1 MSSSGWRRGRA
12 LGYDRAMSD
21 RDDLP
26 RPAAPPN
33 APAGF
38 QELLEAVLEALQDF
52 RPDGETKK
60 QLDHLHA
67 KKALALLTAAA
78 YHLSHLPDNEYRQG
92 ILLEAASLLNAL
104 VKENEARRQGAEP
117 SLPAAPGKIVH

>member
-1 MSSSGWRRGRA
+1 MT
-12 LGYDRAMSD
+12 DRED
-21 RDDLP
+21 IP

-38 QELLEAVLEALQDF
+38 QELLEAVLEALQDY

-60 QLDHLHA
+60 KLDHLHA

-92 ILLEAASLLNAL
+92 ILLEAASLLDAL
-104 VKENEARRQGAEP
+104 VRENEAQRRNAEP
-117 SLPAAPGKIVH
+117 APAPS

>member
-1 MSSSGWRRGRA
+1 MSE
-12 LGYDRAMSD
+12 
-21 RDDLP
+21 DDEIP

-38 QELLEAVLEALQDF
+38 QELLEAVLDALRTF
-52 RPDGETKK
+52 RSDGETKK

-67 KKALALLTAAA
+67 KKALALLTAAG
-78 YHLSHLPDNEYRQG
+78 YHLSHLPDDEYRQG

-104 VKENEARRQGAEP
+104 VRENEARRQDTEEAV
-117 SLPAAPGKIVH
+117 PAAPSKIVH

>member
-1 MSSSGWRRGRA
+1 MT
-12 LGYDRAMSD
+12 DRNEI
-21 RDDLP
+21 P

-38 QELLEAVLEALQDF
+38 QELLEAVLACLRDHRSE
-52 RPDGETKK
+52 GETKK

-78 YHLSHLPDNEYRQG
+78 YHLSHLPDDEYRQG

-104 VKENEARRQGAEP
+104 VKENEARRQDAGSAA
-117 SLPAAPGKIVH
+117 PAAPRRIIH

>member
-1 MSSSGWRRGRA
+1 MT
-12 LGYDRAMSD
+12 DRED
-21 RDDLP
+21 IP

-38 QELLEAVLEALQDF
+38 QELLEAVLEALQDY

-60 QLDHLHA
+60 KLDHLHA

-92 ILLEAASLLNAL
+92 ILLEAASLLDAL
-104 VKENEARRQGAEP
+104 VRENEAQRRNVEP
-117 SLPAAPGKIVH
+117 APAKAPDRTMH

>member
-1 MSSSGWRRGRA
+1 
-12 LGYDRAMSD
+12 MSD
-21 RDDLP
+21 RDEIP

-38 QELLEAVLEALQDF
+38 QELLDAVLACLQDY
-52 RPDGETKK
+52 RAEGETKK

-67 KKALALLTAAA
+67 RKALALLTAAA

-92 ILLEAASLLNAL
+92 ILLEAASLMNAL
-104 VKENEARRQGAEP
+104 VKENEALQRRESAAPPAEP
-117 SLPAAPGKIVH
+117 GKQVH